1 MPRGRVAG
9 GSTMPKR
16 PSWGLWAATT
26 APRARTTASA
36 RARLV
41 KTVMIEMMVT
51 MRIMVLMLIL
61 MMMMVVVMMMLAV
74 VAMMMMFFLPAE
86 GLLLQPLARA
96 KLTCAFPQPQTSVG
110 EAHGKRQASN
120 PKLGTQLGTKLGCR
134 AFGPGRSEHEVRDV
148 LQF

>member
-1 MPRGRVAG
+1 MPRWPGWA
-9 GSTMPKR
+9 
-16 PSWGLWAATT
+16 LWAART

-96 KLTCAFPQPQTSVG
+96 TVTCAFPQPQTSVG

-120 PKLGTQLGTKLGCR
+120 PRL
-134 AFGPGRSEHEVRDV
+134 GPGRSEHEVRDV